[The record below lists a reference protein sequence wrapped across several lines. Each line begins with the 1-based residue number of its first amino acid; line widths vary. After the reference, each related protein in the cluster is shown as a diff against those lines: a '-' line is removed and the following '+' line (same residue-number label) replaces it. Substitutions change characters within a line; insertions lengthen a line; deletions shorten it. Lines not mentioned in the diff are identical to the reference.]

1 MNGWDDQFAISLRE
15 MRESKGLTQ
24 GAFARLIALESKGEL
39 RFTQQT
45 IARIESNARR
55 VTVGEAILIAQLL
68 GTSTNMMVGV
78 ADGFWADIDPRDR
91 IEGAI
96 RELEERARRAD

>member
-1 MNGWDDQFAISLRE
+1 MTGLDDTFAKTLRE

-24 GAFARLIALESKGEL
+24 TAFARLVVRESKGEW

-45 IARIESNARR
+45 IARVESGTRR
-55 VTVGEAILIAQLL
+55 VTVGEAAMIAALL
-68 GTSTNMMVGV
+68 GASVPLMLGLSE
-78 ADGFWADIDPRDR
+78 GYWADVDPRDR

-96 RELEERARRAD
+96 RELEERARQAG

>member
-1 MNGWDDQFAISLRE
+1 MDDQFSASLKS

-24 GAFARLIALESKGEL
+24 SALARLITRESEGEL

-45 IARIESNARR
+45 IARIETNARR
-55 VTVGEAILIAQLL
+55 VTVGEAFFVAQVL
-68 GTSTNMMVGV
+68 GTSTNFMVG
-78 ADGFWADIDPRDR
+78 AAEGFWADIDPRDR

-96 RELEERARRAD
+96 RELEERARRVD